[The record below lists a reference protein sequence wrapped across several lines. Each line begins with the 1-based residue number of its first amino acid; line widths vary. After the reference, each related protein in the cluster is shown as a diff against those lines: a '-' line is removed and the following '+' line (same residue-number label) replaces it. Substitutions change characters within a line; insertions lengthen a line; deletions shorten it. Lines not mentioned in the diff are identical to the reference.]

1 MKLGN
6 PIRIAEGVFQLRALG
21 ARVTVLIAGDE
32 ALTANGEAL
41 LIDAGMRGSSPLI
54 LGGLEAMG
62 LTIDAVKA
70 LIITHRHPD
79 HAAGA
84 AELIAGR
91 DIPVMA
97 HPLEAGIISGW
108 EDHPSPF
115 QNRLMAHLARPVI
128 DRLNG
133 TPTNVDVALED
144 GDVIPFAF
152 PVHVVHLPG
161 HTSGSIALHLPHQK
175 VVIIGDALQYKLT
188 WKLSPPAVDVTED
201 PKQAMES
208 LQRLLRLDFDAI
220 CFSHYPPM
228 RSGGHAA
235 LTAMLRQRAA

>member
-6 PIRIAEGVFQLRALG
+6 PIRIADGVFQLRAIG
-21 ARVTVLIAGDE
+21 ARVTVLTAG
-32 ALTANGEAL
+32 GEAML
-41 LIDAGMRGSSPLI
+41 VDAGMRGSSPLI
-54 LGGLEAMG
+54 LGGLQAMD
-62 LTIDAVKA
+62 LTIDDVKA
-70 LIITHRHPD
+70 IVITHRHPD

-91 DIPVMA
+91 EIAVMA
-97 HPLEAGIISGW
+97 HPLEAGVLSGW

-115 QNRLMAHLARPVI
+115 QNKLMARVARPVI
-128 DRLNG
+128 DKLNAG
-133 TPTNVDVALED
+133 PTQVDVALED

-152 PVHVVHLPG
+152 PVRVVHLPG
-161 HTSGSIALHLPHQK
+161 HTRGSIALHLPEQR
-175 VVIIGDALQYKLT
+175 VVIIGDALQYKLA

-208 LQRLLRLDFDAI
+208 LQGLLRLDFDAI
-220 CFSHYPPM
+220 CFSHFPPM